1 LSSATYLRYELLR
14 TFRNRRFVIFS
25 FGFPLALYYLIAAP
39 NRNVADLNGSGL
51 SAPLYLMC
59 GLAAFGTMSAML
71 SSGARIAG
79 ERAVGWNRQL
89 RITPLTTR
97 NYFRAKVVTGYAM
110 ALSSLLLLFAAGAT
124 LGVSM
129 AASLWL
135 QMTLLILV
143 GLVPFAAAGILLGH
157 LLTVDSIGPVIGGLT
172 ALLSILGGAWFPVS
186 SSGALHDVAQLV
198 PSYWLVQASRI
209 AVGGQPWGAKGWI
222 VMGAWAAAMIVLA
235 GRAYRRDTRR
245 V

>member
-1 LSSATYLRYELLR
+1 MSAATYIRYELLR
-14 TFRNRRFVIFS
+14 TFRNRRFMFFS
-25 FGFPLALYYLIAAP
+25 LGFPLALYYLIAAP
-39 NRNVADLNGSGL
+39 NRNVGDLGNSGI
-51 SAPLYLMC
+51 SAPLYIMC

-97 NYFRAKVVTGYAM
+97 NYFRAKILTGYAL
-110 ALSSLLLLFAAGAT
+110 ALTSLLLLYAAGAT

-129 AASLWL
+129 AASEWV

-143 GLVPFAAAGILLGH
+143 GLIPFAAAGILLGH

-172 ALLSILGGAWFPVS
+172 ALLSILGGAWFPIA
-186 SSGALHDVAQLV
+186 SSGTLHDIAQLV

-209 AVGGQPWGAKGWI
+209 AVGGQAWGATGWI

-235 GRAYRRDTRR
+235 GRAYRRDTKRA
-245 V
+245 